1 MSPVKL
7 GLAVWWPA
15 FWSGV
20 PFKLVIALLFLAM
33 GVHPWEMP
41 GIAFLLL
48 LSIPIDIW
56 AMGVSARTV
65 FLERLR
71 LTPPDSL
78 GLTLWWQSTILNA
91 IYLPLAYFI
100 QSGVTGVAQ
109 AAAEAIMELGFL
121 KALGVAER
129 IGINLVLWSSVSTV
143 VLIVL
148 VLVWLSLFG
157 RIVRRQAAGAQAA
170 TEPYQRLV
178 RSWDLMRV
186 PADQPLMLTVFT
198 ATGVFLVFCLWAFM
212 PATTPHPHE
221 SYQKE
226 VGKKAPELRPIE
238 ALKKTESILAQA
250 ESGVEALEAKAEEE
264 AKQKAQEKGKNK
276 GKVPEKASDKAGEK
290 PGEKAAM
297 AQPVAPKTTGR

>member
-20 PFKLVIALLFLAM
+20 PFKLALALLFLAM
-33 GVHPWEMP
+33 EVHPWEMP

-56 AMGVSARTV
+56 AVGVSSRTV

-71 LTPPDSL
+71 LLPPESL
-78 GLTLWWQSTILNA
+78 GLTLWWQSTVLNA

-100 QSGVTGVAQ
+100 LTGVTG
-109 AAAEAIMELGFL
+109 AAKAVAEAIMELGPL

-143 VLIVL
+143 VLILL
-148 VLVWLSLFG
+148 VLVWLSFLG
-157 RIVRRQAAGAQAA
+157 RIIRRQAARAQA
-170 TEPYQRLV
+170 TSEPYQVLV
-178 RSWDLMRV
+178 RTWDLMRV

-198 ATGVFLVFCLWAFM
+198 ATGVLLVLCFWAFL

-221 SYQKE
+221 SYQTDA
-226 VGKKAPELRPIE
+226 GKKAVELRPME
-238 ALKKTESILAQA
+238 VLKKTEKVLAQA
-250 ESGVEALEAKAEEE
+250 EAGVQSLEAKAEEE
-264 AKQKAQEKGKNK
+264 AKQKEREKGQSK
-276 GKVPEKASDKAGEK
+276 GKAKG
-290 PGEKAAM
+290 AAHEE
-297 AQPVAPKTTGR
+297 PS

>member
-20 PFKLVIALLFLAM
+20 PFKLALVLLFLAM

-71 LTPPDSL
+71 LTPLDSL

-91 IYLPLAYFI
+91 IYLPLAYLI
-100 QSGVTGVAQ
+100 QSGVTDAAKAVAEGV
-109 AAAEAIMELGFL
+109 MELGFL

-157 RIVRRQAAGAQAA
+157 RIVTRMAAAAQA
-170 TEPYQRLV
+170 TTDPYQGLV
-178 RSWDLMRV
+178 RRWDLMRV

-198 ATGVFLVFCLWAFM
+198 ATGVLLVFCFWVFL

-221 SYQKE
+221 SYKTE
-226 VGKKAPELRPIE
+226 AGKKAPELRPIE
-238 ALKKTESILAQA
+238 ALKKTEKILAQA
-250 ESGVEALEAKAEEE
+250 ESNVQALEVKAEEE
-264 AKQKAQEKGKNK
+264 AKQKEREKGQGKAK
-276 GKVPEKASDKAGEK
+276 RKVPEKSGNKGGEQ
-290 PGEKAAM
+290 PG
-297 AQPVAPKTTGR
+297 